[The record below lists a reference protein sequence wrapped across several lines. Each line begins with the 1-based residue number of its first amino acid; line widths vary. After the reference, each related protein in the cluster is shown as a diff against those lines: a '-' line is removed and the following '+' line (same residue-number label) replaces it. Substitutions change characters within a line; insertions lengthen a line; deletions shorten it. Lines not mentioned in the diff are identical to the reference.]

1 MPPKRNWIATI
12 YIRKRKRRP
21 FSKICYP
28 YIMDKQTQTLLKY
41 TSRSLYLSARILPR
55 TIQDAF
61 GIAYLL
67 CRYADSI
74 ADTSLLPPQRRLYW
88 IAKYPQM
95 IANPNENEQ
104 KELVK
109 EICGSSDNPYEKEL
123 LENLPRCLQAFQ
135 ALCAPQQQA
144 VLEVASQVC
153 DGMQMDLQ
161 TFPAEN
167 SGQIAALQT
176 AENLEH
182 YCHLMGG
189 APGVFWS
196 TLIAQTVRLPIEK
209 EHLLLLGRN
218 IGDALQ
224 IVNILRDLPKDLR
237 IGRCYF
243 PSEELAPLGLSPQDL
258 LDPKSSPRFEPI
270 KQKWIYW
277 GLSKLQSAFEY
288 MQALPKTQLRH
299 RAAVAW
305 PVLWTADTLYKVYQE
320 QNLLDVAHRVKIPRR
335 VIYKTML
342 LSPFIL
348 PSNRLFAKWL
358 KNKMA
363 LFPPSANTL

>member
-1 MPPKRNWIATI
+1 MRGRENAALFLKFAILI
-12 YIRKRKRRP
+12 Y
-21 FSKICYP
+21 
-28 YIMDKQTQTLLKY
+28 MDKQTQTLLKY

-55 TIQDAF
+55 TIRDAF

-74 ADTSLLPPQRRLYW
+74 ADTPLLPPQRRLYW

-95 IANPNENEQ
+95 IALPNEKEQ

-123 LENLPRCLQAFQ
+123 LENLPCCLRAFQ
-135 ALCAPQQQA
+135 ALSPLQQQA
-144 VLEVASQVC
+144 VLEVARQVC

-176 AENLEH
+176 AQDLEH

-196 TLIAQTVRLPIEK
+196 TLITQTVRLPIEK
-209 EHLLLLGRN
+209 ERLLLLGRN

-243 PSEELAPLGLSPQDL
+243 PLEELAPLGLTPQDL
-258 LDPKSSPRFEPI
+258 LEPKNSPRFEPI

-288 MQALPKTQLRH
+288 IQALPKTQLQH
-299 RAAVAW
+299 RAAVTW

-320 QNLLDVAHRVKIPRR
+320 QNLLDPNHRVKIPRR

-342 LSPFIL
+342 LSPFVL

-358 KNKMA
+358 ENKMA

>member
-1 MPPKRNWIATI
+1 MRGRENAALFLKFAILI
-12 YIRKRKRRP
+12 Y
-21 FSKICYP
+21 
-28 YIMDKQTQTLLKY
+28 MDKQTQTLLKY

-55 TIQDAF
+55 TIRDAF

-74 ADTSLLPPQRRLYW
+74 ADTPLLPPQRRLYW

-95 IANPNENEQ
+95 I
-104 KELVK
+104 
-109 EICGSSDNPYEKEL
+109 
-123 LENLPRCLQAFQ
+123 ENLPCCLRAFQ
-135 ALCAPQQQA
+135 ALCAPQRQA
-144 VLEVASQVC
+144 VLEVARQVC

-167 SGQIAALQT
+167 SGQIASLHT
-176 AENLEH
+176 AQDLEH

-196 TLIAQTVRLPIEK
+196 TLITQTVRLPIEK
-209 EHLLLLGRN
+209 ERLLLLGRN

-243 PSEELAPLGLSPQDL
+243 PLEELAPLGLTPQDL
-258 LDPKSSPRFEPI
+258 LEPKNSPRFEPI

-299 RAAVAW
+299 RTAVAW

-342 LSPFIL
+342 LSPFVL

-358 KNKMA
+358 ENKMA